1 MNISPERETR
11 ELRLQQIRREAE
23 LRATSTSELPSVSH
37 ADAHPSNGH
46 GALQDFQPAASA
58 SPQTGYYGMPLLK
71 TPSWTWEV
79 PIYFFVGGAAGAS
92 AMLASVGKLT
102 GADQR
107 MIRDARWLAAI
118 GAAIS
123 PPLLI
128 SDLGFPRRFL
138 NMLRIFKVQSPMSVG
153 SWTLMSFSSA
163 AVASAVLTE
172 LEGRRVFPRIPVLT
186 DVAEIGAAL
195 TGLVLATYTGV
206 LVGATAIPVWNAKVS
221 LIPIHFATSGLSTA
235 VSVLELRGHTSS
247 ALNKIGIG
255 ATVVETAIGASL
267 EFGKKPATEPL
278 HHGPT
283 GWTMRVAGLLS
294 GPLPLALR
302 LLSLTSPLRSSRAVK
317 LRKAA
322 AISSIAGSL
331 VTRWAWVYAGRA
343 SSKDPK
349 VPLELP
355 GPARPDAKQ
364 IPQDK

>member
-1 MNISPERETR
+1 MSISPERETR

-23 LRATSTSELPSVSH
+23 LRAPASSSV
-37 ADAHPSNGH
+37 APVLRAETQPSNGH

-71 TPSWTWEV
+71 TPAWTWEV
-79 PIYFFVGGAAGAS
+79 PIYFFVGGAAGTS
-92 AMLASVGKLT
+92 AMLASVGKLS
-102 GADQR
+102 GADR
-107 MIRDARWLAAI
+107 AMIRDARWLAAI

-123 PPLLI
+123 PALLV
-128 SDLGFPRRFL
+128 SDLGVPSRFL
-138 NMLRIFKVQSPMSVG
+138 HMLRVFKVQSAMSVG

-163 AVASAVLTE
+163 AAASAVLTE
-172 LEGRRVFPRIPVLT
+172 LERRRVLPRIPVLT
-186 DVAEIGAAL
+186 EVADIGAAL

-235 VSVLELRGHTSS
+235 VSLLELRGHTST
-247 ALNKIGIG
+247 ALNNIGIG
-255 ATVVETAIGASL
+255 ATVVETGIGASL
-267 EFGKKPATEPL
+267 ELGKEPATEPL

-294 GPLPLALR
+294 GPVPLALR
-302 LLSLTSPLRSSRAVK
+302 LLSLVASPRSAQGVK

-331 VTRWAWVYAGRA
+331 ITRWAWVYAGRA

-349 VPLELP
+349 VPLQLP
-355 GPARPDAKQ
+355 GPPRPDAKQ
-364 IPQDK
+364 IPHDK

>member
-1 MNISPERETR
+1 MSISPERETR
-11 ELRLQQIRREAE
+11 ELRLQQIRNEAQ
-23 LRATSTSELPSVSH
+23 LQATSVSKLPPLTHV
-37 ADAHPSNGH
+37 DTQPSNGH
-46 GALQDFQPAASA
+46 GALQDFHPTASA

-71 TPSWTWEV
+71 TPAWTWEV

-92 AMLASVGKLT
+92 AMLASVGRLT
-102 GADQR
+102 GAER
-107 MIRDARWLAAI
+107 SMIRDARWLAAI

-123 PPLLI
+123 PALLV
-128 SDLGFPRRFL
+128 SDLGVPTRFL
-138 NMLRIFKVQSPMSVG
+138 NMLRVFKVQSAMSVG

-163 AVASAVLTE
+163 AAASAVLTE
-172 LEGRRVFPRIPVLT
+172 LERRRVLPRIPVLT
-186 DVAEIGAAL
+186 DVADIGAAL

-235 VSVLELRGHTSS
+235 VSLLELRGHTSR
-247 ALNKIGIG
+247 ALNKLGIG

-267 EFGKKPATEPL
+267 EFGKEPATEPL

-294 GPLPLALR
+294 GPVPLALR
-302 LLSLTSPLRSSRAVK
+302 LLSLTSSSQSSRAVK
-317 LRKAA
+317 LRRAA

-331 VTRWAWVYAGRA
+331 ITRWAWVYAGRA
-343 SSKDPK
+343 SSKDPR
-349 VPLELP
+349 VPLQLP
-355 GPARPDAKQ
+355 GPPRPDARQ

>member
-1 MNISPERETR
+1 MSISPERETR
-11 ELRLQQIRREAE
+11 ELRLQQIRRDAE
-23 LRATSTSELPSVSH
+23 LRATSISELPSSSQV
-37 ADAHPSNGH
+37 DTRPSNGH
-46 GALQDFQPAASA
+46 GALQDFEPAASA

-102 GADQR
+102 RADQR

-118 GAAIS
+118 GAALS

-138 NMLRIFKVQSPMSVG
+138 NMLRVFKVQSPMSVG
-153 SWTLMSFSSA
+153 SWTLVSFSSA
-163 AVASAVLTE
+163 AAASAVLGE
-172 LEGRRVFPRIPVLT
+172 LERRHVLPRIPVLT

-267 EFGKKPATEPL
+267 ELGKKPATEPL

-294 GPLPLALR
+294 GPVPLALR
-302 LLSLTSPLRSSRAVK
+302 LLSLTSSSRSSRSDK

-331 VTRWAWVYAGRA
+331 ITRWAWVYAGRA

-349 VPLELP
+349 VPLQLP
-355 GPARPDAKQ
+355 GPPRPDAKQ
-364 IPQDK
+364 IPQDR

>member
-1 MNISPERETR
+1 MSVSPERETR

-23 LRATSTSELPSVSH
+23 LRATSASKLPPVSH
-37 ADAHPSNGH
+37 VDTHPSNGH

-71 TPSWTWEV
+71 TPAWTWEV

-92 AMLASVGKLT
+92 AMLASVGKLCS
-102 GADQR
+102 ADR
-107 MIRDARWLAAI
+107 AMIRDARWLAAI

-123 PPLLI
+123 PALLV
-128 SDLGFPRRFL
+128 SDLGVPTRFL
-138 NMLRIFKVQSPMSVG
+138 NMLRVFKVQSPMSVG

-163 AVASAVLTE
+163 AVASAVLSE
-172 LEGRRVFPRIPVLT
+172 LEGRRTIPRIPVLA
-186 DVAEIGAAL
+186 DVADIGAAL

-255 ATVVETAIGASL
+255 ATVVETAIGVSL
-267 EFGKKPATEPL
+267 ELGKEPATEPL

-294 GPLPLALR
+294 GPVPLVLR
-302 LLSLTSPLRSSRAVK
+302 LLSLTASPRSARGVK

-331 VTRWAWVYAGRA
+331 ITRWAWVYAGRA

-349 VPLELP
+349 VPLQLP
-355 GPARPDAKQ
+355 GPARPDARQ
-364 IPQDK
+364 IAQDK

>member
-1 MNISPERETR
+1 MSISPERETR
-11 ELRLQQIRREAE
+11 ELRLQQIRNEAQ
-23 LRATSTSELPSVSH
+23 LRAMSVSKLPPLTH
-37 ADAHPSNGH
+37 VDTQPSNGH
-46 GALQDFQPAASA
+46 GALQDFHPTASA

-71 TPSWTWEV
+71 TPAWTWEV

-92 AMLASVGKLT
+92 AMLASVGRLT
-102 GADQR
+102 GAER
-107 MIRDARWLAAI
+107 KMIRDARWLAAI

-123 PPLLI
+123 PALLV
-128 SDLGFPRRFL
+128 SDLGVPTRFL
-138 NMLRIFKVQSPMSVG
+138 NMLRVFKVQSAMSVG

-163 AVASAVLTE
+163 AAASTVLTE
-172 LEGRRVFPRIPVLT
+172 LERRRVLSRIPVLT
-186 DVAEIGAAL
+186 DVADIGAAL

-221 LIPIHFATSGLSTA
+221 LIPLHFATSGLSTA
-235 VSVLELRGHTSS
+235 VSMLELRGHTSS

-267 EFGKKPATEPL
+267 EFGKEPATEPL

-294 GPLPLALR
+294 GPVPLALR
-302 LLSLTSPLRSSRAVK
+302 LLSLTSSSQSSRAVK
-317 LRKAA
+317 LRRVA

-331 VTRWAWVYAGRA
+331 ITRWAWVYAGRA

-349 VPLELP
+349 VPLQLP
-355 GPARPDAKQ
+355 GPPRPDARQ

>member
-1 MNISPERETR
+1 MSISPERETR
-11 ELRLQQIRREAE
+11 ELRLQQIRNEAQ
-23 LRATSTSELPSVSH
+23 LRATSASNLPPVTH
-37 ADAHPSNGH
+37 ADTHPSNGQ
-46 GALQDFQPAASA
+46 GALQDFHPAASA

-71 TPSWTWEV
+71 TPAWTWEV

-92 AMLASVGKLT
+92 AMLASVGNLT

-118 GAAIS
+118 GAALS

-128 SDLGFPRRFL
+128 SDLGFPKRFL
-138 NMLRIFKVQSPMSVG
+138 NMLRVFKVQSPMSVG
-153 SWTLMSFSSA
+153 SWTLVSFSSA
-163 AVASAVLTE
+163 AAASAVLSE
-172 LEGRRVFPRIPVLT
+172 LEQRRVLPRIPVLS

-235 VSVLELRGHTSS
+235 VTVLELRGHTSS

-255 ATVVETAIGASL
+255 ATVLETAIGASL
-267 EFGKKPATEPL
+267 ELGKNPATEPL

-294 GPLPLALR
+294 GPVPLALR
-302 LLSLTSPLRSSRAVK
+302 LLSLTSPSRSSRSEK

-331 VTRWAWVYAGRA
+331 ITRWAWVYAGRA

-349 VPLELP
+349 VPLQLP
-355 GPARPDAKQ
+355 GPPRPDAKQ

>member
-1 MNISPERETR
+1 
-11 ELRLQQIRREAE
+11 
-23 LRATSTSELPSVSH
+23 V
-37 ADAHPSNGH
+37 DAQPSNGH
-46 GALQDFQPAASA
+46 GALQDFHPAASA

-71 TPSWTWEV
+71 TPAWTWEV

-92 AMLASVGKLT
+92 AMLASVGRLT
-102 GADQR
+102 GAER
-107 MIRDARWLAAI
+107 SMIRDARWLAAI

-123 PPLLI
+123 PALLV
-128 SDLGFPRRFL
+128 SDLGVPTRFL
-138 NMLRIFKVQSPMSVG
+138 NMLRVFKVQSAMSVG

-163 AVASAVLTE
+163 AAASAVLTE
-172 LEGRRVFPRIPVLT
+172 LERRRVLPRIPVLT
-186 DVAEIGAAL
+186 DVADIGAAL

-221 LIPIHFATSGLSTA
+221 LIPLHFATSGLSTA
-235 VSVLELRGHTSS
+235 VSLLELRGHTSS

-267 EFGKKPATEPL
+267 EFGKEPATEPL

-294 GPLPLALR
+294 GPVPLALR
-302 LLSLTSPLRSSRAVK
+302 LLSLTSSSQSSRAVK
-317 LRKAA
+317 LRRAA

-331 VTRWAWVYAGRA
+331 ITRWAWVYAGRA

-349 VPLELP
+349 VPLQLP
-355 GPARPDAKQ
+355 GPPRPDAKQ